1 MSKNVKLIDFSY
13 YYDKIILMVIIMNKK
28 DKINVIFLDYD
39 GVISIEKSGLEIEF
53 ENPEA
58 IWFISKLCLEKNF
71 KIVVSSTWRN
81 HPKYKEMLYD
91 QGLDEDVEII
101 GCTENG
107 LVGRDAEIKEYLLVH
122 NNIDKFI
129 IIDDADFDGELK
141 NHLVQTSFNRGF
153 NKQKYLE
160 ALELIDKL

>member
-1 MSKNVKLIDFSY
+1 
-13 YYDKIILMVIIMNKK
+13 MNKK
-28 DKINVIFLDYD
+28 EKINVIFLDYD

-58 IWFISKLCLEKNF
+58 IWFISKLCLEKDF
-71 KIVVSSTWRN
+71 KIVVSSSWRN

-101 GCTENG
+101 GCTETG
-107 LVGRDAEIKEYLLVH
+107 FVGREVEIKNYLYDH
-122 NNIDKFI
+122 KNIDKFI
-129 IIDDADFDGELK
+129 IIDDADFNGDLK
-141 NHLVQTSFNRGF
+141 DHLVQTSFNKGF